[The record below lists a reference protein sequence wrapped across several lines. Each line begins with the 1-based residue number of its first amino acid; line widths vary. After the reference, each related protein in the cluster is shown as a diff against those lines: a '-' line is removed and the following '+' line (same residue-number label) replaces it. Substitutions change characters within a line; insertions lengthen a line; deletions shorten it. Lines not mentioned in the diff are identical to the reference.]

1 LEDQGHADSKFL
13 TGIQGRTIRRFQS
26 IERSSTIPMC
36 ESTALEE
43 QFVSIAAA
51 LDNEAAN
58 QYDFL
63 AHNKA
68 IVNNPA
74 QIRLTAQGQ
83 LIHSYR
89 QNKSSKNPRNFKQF
103 YQTQLGFKN
112 TMQRDNM

>member
-1 LEDQGHADSKFL
+1 LEKREREDSRFL

-26 IERSSTIPMC
+26 IERSASITEFHKTIPT
-36 ESTALEE
+36 ELEE

-74 QIRLTAQGQ
+74 QIRLTA
-83 LIHSYR
+83 
-89 QNKSSKNPRNFKQF
+89 
-103 YQTQLGFKN
+103 
-112 TMQRDNM
+112 

>member
-1 LEDQGHADSKFL
+1 LEDQGREDSRFL

-26 IERSSTIPMC
+26 IERTSKIP
-36 ESTALEE
+36 ADLEE
-43 QFVSIAAA
+43 QFVSIATT

-74 QIRLTAQGQ
+74 QIRLTA
-83 LIHSYR
+83 
-89 QNKSSKNPRNFKQF
+89 
-103 YQTQLGFKN
+103 
-112 TMQRDNM
+112 

>member
-1 LEDQGHADSKFL
+1 MEDQGREDSQFL

-26 IERSSTIPMC
+26 IERSSTIPA
-36 ESTALEE
+36 ELEE

-74 QIRLTAQGQ
+74 QIRLTAQGR
-83 LIHSYR
+83 LIHSFR
-89 QNKSSKNPRNFKQF
+89 QNKLSKNPRNFKQF

>member
-1 LEDQGHADSKFL
+1 MNNDVPVQALAEREIEHGDYEVELEGQGREDSQFL

-26 IERSSTIPMC
+26 IDRSAKLNERIPA
-36 ESTALEE
+36 ALEE
-43 QFVSIAAA
+43 QFVSIATA

-74 QIRLTAQGQ
+74 QIRLTA
-83 LIHSYR
+83 
-89 QNKSSKNPRNFKQF
+89 
-103 YQTQLGFKN
+103 
-112 TMQRDNM
+112 